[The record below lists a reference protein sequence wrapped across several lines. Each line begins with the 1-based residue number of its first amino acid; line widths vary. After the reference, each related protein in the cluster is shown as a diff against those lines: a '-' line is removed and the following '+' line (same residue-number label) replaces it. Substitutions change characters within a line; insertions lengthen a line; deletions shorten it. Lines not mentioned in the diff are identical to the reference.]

1 MAKASYLGMALHQS
15 LSFAPGMLRIP
26 KTQAIFWPG
35 CALLNLDGAILEKT
49 LEILRRE
56 EPEIQLACGCCGQPT
71 VFLFPKKAA
80 VRQDKLVKTLKKQG
94 VQRIYTAC
102 PNCTLQLGQLEGF
115 TIVPIWPILAK
126 HLTKADVAAPEGRFI
141 WHDPCP
147 TRQEPEQQA
156 AARALLALC
165 GCDCSQPEHTGC
177 QTRCCGN
184 FHMLAATNPEKSAKL
199 RRFCLEEFP
208 QERTIASSCE
218 GCLGAFRFEGRNTR
232 HLLELL
238 FGQSQ
243 HRGWRNRFST
253 TRKV

>member
-56 EPEIQLACGCCGQPT
+56 EPEIRLACGCCGQPT

-80 VRQDKLVKTLKKQG
+80 VRRDKLVKTLKKQG

-115 TIVPIWPILAK
+115 TIVPIWPVLAK
-126 HLTKADVAAPEGRFI
+126 HLTKADIAPPEGSFI

-165 GCDCSQPEHTGC
+165 G
-177 QTRCCGN
+177 
-184 FHMLAATNPEKSAKL
+184 
-199 RRFCLEEFP
+199 
-208 QERTIASSCE
+208 
-218 GCLGAFRFEGRNTR
+218 
-232 HLLELL
+232 
-238 FGQSQ
+238 
-243 HRGWRNRFST
+243 
-253 TRKV
+253 